1 MRKQF
6 IILISAALLI
16 TSSCAS
22 KADSQGDEITDSSK
36 FCLNA
41 QMKENTLI
49 EEAVEQTIADQLT
62 LTGKVS
68 YDENNLVSYKSL
80 IQGIVVRVD
89 FELGDLVQKGQVLS
103 VVKSTEIQGLLEDKR
118 TQMNNAELLRKQLAV
133 KKELLH
139 DGLASQP
146 EVSDLEYQLK
156 SIQIEIDRISKSLRM
171 YRSIGDGQF
180 QIIAPQDGYIV
191 QKDISVGQSISV
203 EAEYSLFSISNLN
216 RVWVMANIYANNLK
230 FVQAG
235 DLVQVRTVA
244 YPDRIYPGRIDKIYH
259 VFDNNEHVTKARV
272 VLENQ
277 DLSLSPGLSAD
288 IIISKKNTAGKAF
301 AFPKKAVIFV
311 NNNNYVVVYKDDCNL
326 AIRKVT
332 PITGTQEYIFVEEKF
347 QPNEK
352 VITSNALLIF
362 EELNK

>member
-118 TQMNNAELLRKQLAV
+118 TQMNNAESLRKHPAV
-133 KKELLH
+133 
-139 DGLASQP
+139 
-146 EVSDLEYQLK
+146 
-156 SIQIEIDRISKSLRM
+156 
-171 YRSIGDGQF
+171 
-180 QIIAPQDGYIV
+180 
-191 QKDISVGQSISV
+191 
-203 EAEYSLFSISNLN
+203 
-216 RVWVMANIYANNLK
+216 
-230 FVQAG
+230 
-235 DLVQVRTVA
+235 
-244 YPDRIYPGRIDKIYH
+244 
-259 VFDNNEHVTKARV
+259 
-272 VLENQ
+272 
-277 DLSLSPGLSAD
+277 
-288 IIISKKNTAGKAF
+288 
-301 AFPKKAVIFV
+301 
-311 NNNNYVVVYKDDCNL
+311 
-326 AIRKVT
+326 
-332 PITGTQEYIFVEEKF
+332 
-347 QPNEK
+347 
-352 VITSNALLIF
+352 
-362 EELNK
+362 